1 MPQALLSGNVVF
13 EANELCVACH
23 GRGLRPV
30 LHQQQVGV
38 EVCQCVQ
45 AKFVSDNPEVP
56 RGEG

>member
-13 EANELCVACH
+13 EANEQCVACH
-23 GRGLRPV
+23 GRGLRPI

-45 AKFVSDNPEVP
+45 ARFTQNAEEVSD
-56 RGEG
+56 GK